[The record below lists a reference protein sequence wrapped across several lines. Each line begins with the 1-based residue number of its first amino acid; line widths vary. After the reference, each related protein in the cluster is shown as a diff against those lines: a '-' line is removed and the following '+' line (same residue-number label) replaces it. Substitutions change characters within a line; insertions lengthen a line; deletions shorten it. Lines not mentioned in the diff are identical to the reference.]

1 MADNERAED
10 GSVMDRKLIKTHKL
24 SQHRKSSPKQ
34 KALRKKRVNVVSDE
48 QASASLPS
56 RERIA
61 QVLR

>member
-1 MADNERAED
+1 
-10 GSVMDRKLIKTHKL
+10 MDRKLVKTHKV

-34 KALRKKRVNVVSDE
+34 KPTLKNRVDARHHE

-61 QVLR
+61 RVLR